1 MKAIQIT
8 IDDELLRRLDGS
20 DEVTR
25 EGRSAVIRRALTEY
39 LNRQHARQIR
49 ERYNLAYRDKD
60 ALGTEFS
67 GWEEQGAWPDE

>member
-8 IDDELLRRLDGS
+8 IDEELLGRLDS
-20 DEVTR
+20 TEEVAR

-39 LNRQHARQIR
+39 LKRQRATQIR

-67 GWEEQGAWPDE
+67 GWEEQGAWPEE